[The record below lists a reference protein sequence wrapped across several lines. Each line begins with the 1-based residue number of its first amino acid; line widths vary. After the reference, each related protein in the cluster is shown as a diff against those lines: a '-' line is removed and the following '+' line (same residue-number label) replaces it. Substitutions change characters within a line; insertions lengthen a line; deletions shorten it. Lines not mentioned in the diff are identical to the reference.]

1 MLQQHPRPPASHAP
15 PAASTAIGRPRPP
28 VRVAA
33 DASSAVPAGPDY
45 AEMMARY
52 LGGRVM
58 TAFADD
64 DVTELYVNP
73 QDGAVRVESRRLG
86 KMDTSY
92 RLPRER
98 IEMFLNAVAASHGGR
113 LDAEHP
119 SIQAELPQARFRG
132 ARLQGFVAPVTQGPC
147 FTIRKPPAVVYPLE
161 SYVEQ
166 QRLPAAWRLRLAE
179 AVRARESIL
188 VVGGTNT
195 GKTTLANALLRE
207 IASARPADRVV
218 ILEDTV
224 ELQCAAPDHLALR
237 TAPGVTLRDLVK
249 QALRTSPTR
258 IVVGEV
264 RDATALDLLD
274 AWATGHP
281 GGVATLHATT
291 IAGALLRLDRLAQ
304 RAGVPSQRAL
314 IADAV
319 QLVVLLQNTSAQ
331 GGAARRV
338 TDLVRVSGL
347 TEEGRYVLHRCTER
361 GTWEAV

>member
-1 MLQQHPRPPASHAP
+1 MQHAGQLRDSSP
-15 PAASTAIGRPRPP
+15 STPG
-28 VRVAA
+28 VAA
-33 DASSAVPAGPDY
+33 VPSHRTHAERVVGPDY

-58 TAFADD
+58 QALADD

-73 QDGAVRVESRRLG
+73 QDGVVRVESRCLG
-86 KMDTSY
+86 KMDSSCK
-92 RLPRER
+92 LPRER
-98 IEMFLNAVAASHGGR
+98 VEMFLNAVAASHGAR
-113 LDAEHP
+113 IDAEHP

-147 FTIRKPPAVVYPLE
+147 FTIRKPPAVVYPLDN
-161 SYVEQ
+161 YVEQ
-166 QRLPAAWRLRLAE
+166 GRLMPAWRLALGQ
-179 AVRARESIL
+179 AVRDRESVL

-237 TAPGVTLRDLVK
+237 TSGDVTLRDLVK
-249 QALRTSPTR
+249 QALRTNPTR

-264 RDATALDLLD
+264 RDSAALDLLD

-291 IAGALLRLDRLAQ
+291 VSGALLRLDRLAQ

-319 QLVVLLQNTSAQ
+319 QLIVLLQNTSAQ
-331 GGAARRV
+331 GAAARRV
-338 TDLVRVSGL
+338 TDLIRVTGL
-347 TEEGRYVLHRCTER
+347 TDDGRYVLHRCTER